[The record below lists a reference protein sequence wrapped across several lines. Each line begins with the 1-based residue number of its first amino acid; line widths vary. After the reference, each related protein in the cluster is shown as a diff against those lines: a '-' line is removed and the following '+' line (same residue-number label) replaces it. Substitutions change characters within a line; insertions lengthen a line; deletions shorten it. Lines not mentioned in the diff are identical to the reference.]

1 MAMWTARSK
10 RSTRRPGQLPS
21 DRASA
26 ESRTHLA
33 QRISTSCMYTV
44 MSHGR
49 LGQEEPTCT
58 LSGSSAHRRMMARS
72 DSDLTR
78 THPRANLIPHMR
90 GLRACQR
97 RACQG
102 ASCQVPAPWL
112 HRLLQVLEYSC
123 TMNAPAL
130 SQWCRVYSISSTTND
145 RHNVCLSVSR
155 VQLSECKAYTVQLYG
170 VPHCR
175 TEAGFEA
182 ESY

>member
-1 MAMWTARSK
+1 MTPALGTRCAIRLGLRSPTRRWLSCWRPMMAMWTARSK

-90 GLRACQR
+90 GLPASSVPGCQLPGPCTLL
-97 RACQG
+97 AAQ
-102 ASCQVPAPWL
+102 AP
-112 HRLLQVLEYSC
+112 
-123 TMNAPAL
+123 TG
-130 SQWCRVYSISSTTND
+130 IG
-145 RHNVCLSVSR
+145 
-155 VQLSECKAYTVQLYG
+155 VQLYDERTCTLPM
-170 VPHCR
+170 VPCLQHLEYDERSSQCVSI
-175 TEAGFEA
+175 G
-182 ESY
+182 